1 MKNNLLTAAILVLA
15 YLLPAICEAQAPTQA
30 QLDAIEKI
38 IAPQRQKVLA
48 VLEADKTG
56 QYAQYKSDVENIGKQ
71 ADPAKVKLLV
81 AALEAKHLT
90 FIRKAYSDAKI
101 NNVQVKAEVAKVLGK
116 LRFTMDDFGGIQVDF
131 TTPLVSLPIK
141 FDATLNCPF
150 EVKEESGN
158 GMVLGLCDIRIG
170 DCSTDVES
178 YSVVA
183 GGCRCIAD
191 IGNKADLPVGG
202 FSKVT
207 VAGQSDIS
215 YLGLAGTLAGYGQVN
230 LKFGVRLRSNT
241 GFDNTAI
248 VKEVLILAPVI
259 WLNIAEGNATD
270 FITQATF
277 SGSFPGGTTLTAQL
291 HAEVFSMAAGLTP
304 CISGTTGHDEIDFIR
319 ISASE

>member
-1 MKNNLLTAAILVLA
+1 MKINLFAILMLAIA
-15 YLLPAICEAQAPTQA
+15 YLLPAYCEAQAPSQA

-38 IAPQRQKVLA
+38 LAPQRQKVLA

-56 QYAQYKSDVENIGKQ
+56 QYAQYKADVEAIAKQ
-71 ADPAKVKLLV
+71 SDPKKQQAMLEKLD
-81 AALEAKHLT
+81 KDHLA
-90 FIRKAYSDAKI
+90 FIRKAYANAKI

-150 EVKEESGN
+150 EVNEESGN
-158 GMVLGLCDIRIG
+158 GMVLGLCDIAIG

-191 IGNKADLPVGG
+191 IGDKADLPVGG

-215 YLGLAGTLAGYGQVN
+215 YFGLAGTLAGYGQVN

-241 GFDNTAI
+241 GFDNTVI

-277 SGSFPGGTTLTAQL
+277 SGSFPSGTTLTAQL

-304 CISGTTGHDEIDFIR
+304 CIGGTTGHDEIDFIR